1 MKNSLKVSDV
11 CAIFGN
17 FEYLSGDFKI
27 ENNCKVFQNSTL
39 KIVVNESNKV
49 GDTTLREDE
58 VQNVSGRD
66 IDLTCALSTFCLSD
80 GDYEVYT
87 QYSEWCNESVGA
99 WQHLFSEIVGRNDDI
114 RANCAIPP
122 FFAIYNK
129 QNGRG
134 YVFHILS
141 DGKWQY
147 SVRRKYTQGYGGK
160 CEIVVEIGYAE
171 RDFCYKMQSGERL
184 KLPQILYYRFT
195 NKTDLD
201 AYKMHR
207 FANAEYPSKG
217 VPIIYNSWMSSFDEI
232 NYDKCLAQLEKA
244 RKLGAEYF
252 VIDAGWFGPP
262 KDWYS
267 SVGDWEECLGANMRG
282 RMSDFVTKVHESGL
296 KFGLWFEIERAS
308 KDSKNY
314 REHPEF
320 YVAEGDSVFVD
331 FSNPEAVDFIY
342 RIVKDR
348 IEKYSI
354 KFIKFDYNAEHFY
367 DLGKNGFIKHLKGY
381 REFLKKIKTD
391 FPDLYLENCAS
402 GGMRMALV
410 NLRDFDSFWMSDNHS
425 IFTQAR
431 IFKDTLKRIPPRAL
445 EKWITVATAK
455 NFRADYTTRLPSDRL
470 TVCLDAE
477 WGSMTSVKHSFL
489 QCASVGGPIGISCDL
504 TEICDSDFIKLKEFI
519 IEYKKQA
526 KFWENC
532 ECRILTDTDGVTV
545 LQFSDES
552 FTKIK
557 IYVFNYKRN
566 QKDITVYPECL
577 ENAKYSVL
585 GDTYEGKRL
594 MSDGIRLNMCGVDD
608 AFCVEMEDNE
618 SSS

>member
-1 MKNSLKVSDV
+1 MKNSLKVNDV

-17 FEYLSGDFKI
+17 FNYLCGDF
-27 ENNCKVFQNSTL
+27 EEQNGVKVFQNSTL
-39 KIVVNESNKV
+39 KITVNENEKA
-49 GDTTLREDE
+49 GDTKFRKDE
-58 VQNVSGRD
+58 VQNVSGD
-66 IDLTCALSTFCLSD
+66 EVDLTCALSTFCLSD

-87 QYSEWCNESVGA
+87 QYSEWCNESIGA
-99 WQHLFSEIVGRNDDI
+99 WQPLFSEIVGRNDDI
-114 RANCAIPP
+114 RANCSVPP
-122 FFAIYNK
+122 FFALFNK

-147 SVRRKYTQGYGGK
+147 SVRRKYTQGHGGK

-171 RDFCYKMQSGERL
+171 RDFCYKLQSGEKL
-184 KLPQILYYRFT
+184 KLPSILYYRFT

-217 VPIIYNSWMSSFDEI
+217 IPIIYNSWMSSFDGI
-232 NYDKCLAQLEKA
+232 SYDTCLEQLGKA
-244 RKLGAEYF
+244 KKLGADYF

-262 KDWYS
+262 KDWYL
-267 SVGDWEECLGANMRG
+267 SVGDWEECLNANMRG
-282 RMSDFVTKVHESGL
+282 RMRDFVTKVEEYGL

-308 KDSKNY
+308 KDSKNFLA
-314 REHPEF
+314 HPEF
-320 YVAEGDSVFVD
+320 YVVEDGSVFVD
-331 FSNPEAVDFIY
+331 FSNPKAVEFIY
-342 RIVKDR
+342 GILKER

-367 DLGKNGFIKHLKGY
+367 DLGKNGFIKHFRGY

-410 NLRDFDSFWMSDNHS
+410 NLVDFDSFWMSDNHS

-455 NFRADYTTRLPSDRL
+455 NFRADYTTRIRQDRL

-477 WGSMTSVKHSFL
+477 WGAMTTVKHGFL

-504 TEICDSDFIKLKEFI
+504 TEISESDFEKLRAFI
-519 IEYKKQA
+519 CSYKQQEA
-526 KFWENC
+526 FWKDC
-532 ECRILTDTDGVTV
+532 ECRILTDGEGVTV
-545 LQFSDES
+545 LQFNDEQ

-566 QKDITVYPECL
+566 QKDITVYPVCN
-577 ENAKYSVL
+577 ENAKYTVL
-585 GDTYEGKRL
+585 GNTYAGKRL
-594 MSDGIRLNMCGVDD
+594 KNDGIRLNMCGVDD
-608 AFCVEMEDNE
+608 AFCVEVEKQ
-618 SSS
+618 

>member
-1 MKNSLKVSDV
+1 MKNSLKVNDV

-17 FEYLSGDFKI
+17 FNYLRGDF
-27 ENNCKVFQNSTL
+27 EEQNGVKVFQNSTL
-39 KIVVNESNKV
+39 KITVNENEKA
-49 GDTTLREDE
+49 GDTKLREDE
-58 VQNVSGRD
+58 VQNVSGD
-66 IDLTCALSTFCLSD
+66 EVDLTCALSTFCLSD

-87 QYSEWCNESVGA
+87 QYSEWCNESIGA
-99 WQHLFSEIVGRNDDI
+99 WQPLFSEIVGRNDDI
-114 RANCAIPP
+114 RANCSVPP
-122 FFAIYNK
+122 FFALFNK

-171 RDFCYKMQSGERL
+171 RDFCYKLQSGEKL
-184 KLPQILYYRFT
+184 KLPSILYYRFT

-217 VPIIYNSWMSSFDEI
+217 VPIIYNSWMSSFDGI
-232 NYDKCLAQLEKA
+232 SYDTCLEQLGKA
-244 RKLGAEYF
+244 KKLGADYF

-267 SVGDWEECLGANMRG
+267 SVGDWEECLNANMRG
-282 RMSDFVTKVHESGL
+282 RMRDFVTKVEEYGL

-308 KDSKNY
+308 KDSKNFLA
-314 REHPEF
+314 HPEF
-320 YVAEGDSVFVD
+320 YVVEDGSAFVD
-331 FSNPEAVDFIY
+331 FSNPKAVEFIY
-342 RIVKDR
+342 GILKER

-367 DLGKNGFIKHLKGY
+367 DLGKNGFIKHFRGY

-410 NLRDFDSFWMSDNHS
+410 NLVDFDSFWMSDNHS

-455 NFRADYTTRLPSDRL
+455 NFRADYVTRTRQDRL

-477 WGSMTSVKHSFL
+477 WGAMTTVKHGFL
-489 QCASVGGPIGISCDL
+489 QCASVGGPVGISCDL
-504 TEICDSDFIKLKEFI
+504 TEISESDFEKLREFI
-519 IEYKKQA
+519 SSYKRQEA
-526 KFWENC
+526 FWKDC
-532 ECRILTDTDGVTV
+532 ECRILTDGEGVTV
-545 LQFSDES
+545 LQFNDEQ

-557 IYVFNYKRN
+557 IYAFNYKRN
-566 QKDITVYPECL
+566 QKDITVFPVCN
-577 ENAKYSVL
+577 ENAKYRVL
-585 GDTYEGKRL
+585 DNTYEGKRL
-594 MSDGIRLNMCGVDD
+594 IDDGIRLDLNGIDD
-608 AFCVEMEDNE
+608 AFCIEVEKQ
-618 SSS
+618 

>member
-1 MKNSLKVSDV
+1 MKNSLKVNDV

-17 FEYLSGDFKI
+17 FNYLRGDF
-27 ENNCKVFQNSTL
+27 EEQNGVKVFQNSTL
-39 KIVVNESNKV
+39 KITVNENEKA
-49 GDTTLREDE
+49 GDTKLREDE
-58 VQNVSGRD
+58 VQNVSGD
-66 IDLTCALSTFCLSD
+66 EVDLTCALSTFCLSD

-87 QYSEWCNESVGA
+87 QYSEWCNESIGA
-99 WQHLFSEIVGRNDDI
+99 WQPLFPEIVGRNDDI
-114 RANCAIPP
+114 RANCSVSP
-122 FFAIYNK
+122 FFALFNK

-171 RDFCYKMQSGERL
+171 RDFCYKLQSGEKL
-184 KLPQILYYRFT
+184 KLPSILYYRFT
-195 NKTDLD
+195 NKMDLD

-217 VPIIYNSWMSSFDEI
+217 VPIIYNSWMSSFDGI
-232 NYDKCLAQLEKA
+232 SYDTCLEQLGKA
-244 RKLGAEYF
+244 KKLGADYF

-262 KDWYS
+262 KDWYL
-267 SVGDWEECLGANMRG
+267 SVGDWEECLNANMRG
-282 RMSDFVTKVHESGL
+282 RMRDFVTKVEEYGL

-308 KDSKNY
+308 KDSKNFLA
-314 REHPEF
+314 HPEF
-320 YVAEGDSVFVD
+320 YEVEDGSAFVD
-331 FSNPEAVDFIY
+331 FSNPKAVEFIY
-342 RIVKDR
+342 GILKER

-367 DLGKNGFIKHLKGY
+367 DLGKNGFIKHFRGY

-410 NLRDFDSFWMSDNHS
+410 NLVDFDSFWMSDNHS

-445 EKWITVATAK
+445 EKWITLATAK
-455 NFRADYTTRLPSDRL
+455 NFRADYVTRTRQDRL

-477 WGSMTSVKHSFL
+477 WGAMTTVKHGFL

-504 TEICDSDFIKLKEFI
+504 TEISESDFDKLREFI
-519 IEYKKQA
+519 SSYKQQEA
-526 KFWENC
+526 FWKDC
-532 ECRILTDTDGVTV
+532 ECRILTDGEGVTV
-545 LQFSDES
+545 LQFNDEQ

-557 IYVFNYKRN
+557 IYAFNYKRN
-566 QKDITVYPECL
+566 QKDITVYPVCN
-577 ENAKYSVL
+577 ENAKYTVL
-585 GDTYEGKRL
+585 GNTCAGKRL
-594 MSDGIRLNMCGVDD
+594 IDDGIRLNMCGIDD
-608 AFCVEMEDNE
+608 AFCVEVEKQ
-618 SSS
+618 